1 MGWAEVL
8 TNPAGS
14 LIFKELN
21 NIRAAA
27 CRTAQKRWTDMGG
40 FAQRWADAFN
50 SSDLAGME
58 SLYIADCE
66 VVEVDNV
73 MRGAEAMKSYFGGYL
88 TAFPDGKITVLS
100 SLESAD
106 AVAAECRY
114 AGTNTGPLNGPQGE
128 VPPTNRDVDFSFAV
142 FFKLNEQR
150 IATHHGYFDRMLFL
164 RQLGLT

>member
-1 MGWAEVL
+1 
-8 TNPAGS
+8 
-14 LIFKELN
+14 
-21 NIRAAA
+21 
-27 CRTAQKRWTDMGG
+27 MGG

-50 SSDLAGME
+50 SSDLARME

-73 MRGAEAMKSYFGGYL
+73 MRGAEAMKHYFGGYL

-150 IATHHGYFDRMLFL
+150 IATHHGYFDRMLFM
-164 RQLGLT
+164 RQLGLA